1 MTDTPTPPMTPEQ
14 RAVLVAELRLPWFTN
29 GCEWYQ
35 VRAANSLE
43 ADSITIATL
52 TAERDAAKDGE
63 KTARNLMQKAF
74 DVNRKVIAERDAA
87 QAEIEALQR
96 ELRATVAERNRA
108 QKDCELIVKRFTPKP
123 IRSAITITSGADRA
137 KLDKAA
143 EALQGLVRYQ
153 KSVLADV
160 SSAHSNRGAGAS
172 EWMREDDRDFM
183 RDLRAAFEVS
193 AAALAEIG
201 GA

>member
-1 MTDTPTPPMTPEQ
+1 MTDTTTPPMTPEQ

-43 ADSITIATL
+43 ADGVTIATL
-52 TAERDAAKDGE
+52 T
-63 KTARNLMQKAF
+63 
-74 DVNRKVIAERDAA
+74 AERDAA

-123 IRSAITITSGADRA
+123 IRFAPRDRMIIGVERPPQEERTFFYD
-137 KLDKAA
+137 LIWCPD
-143 EALQGLVRYQ
+143 
-153 KSVLADV
+153 
-160 SSAHSNRGAGAS
+160 
-172 EWMREDDRDFM
+172 REDFVSPLIRSLNGATHYLDPRNM
-183 RDLRAAFEVS
+183 IGIVWPREVAAIKKG
-193 AAALAEIG
+193 AAT
-201 GA
+201 